1 MIMGSNIEFLR
12 FIDVSGVNCSVFTTT
27 SESYNITD
35 NYDIDKSI
43 FKQRMILDIS
53 KPNATVVWGDDIHQ
67 YFKPQ
72 YEKLEKEMDEISRE
86 YDRKYQE
93 LIRKIPKNH
102 SYSGLSTPIE
112 FLVYHSVR
120 RLSDDELIKRVKQ
133 NQWISDRDRQRVNDD
148 ELIPGLYL
156 TIY

>member
-1 MIMGSNIEFLR
+1 MGSNIEFLR
-12 FIDVSGVNCSVFTTT
+12 FIDASGINCSVFTSN
-27 SESYNITD
+27 SEPYNITD
-35 NYDIDKSI
+35 KYGIDKSI

-53 KPNATVVWGDDIHQ
+53 KPNVSVVWEDDIHQ

-86 YDRKYQE
+86 YDRRYQE
-93 LIRKIPKNH
+93 LIRKIPKIH

-120 RLSDDELIKRVKQ
+120 RLSDDELIKRVKEH
-133 NQWISDRDRQRVNDD
+133 QWISDRDIQRFNDD
-148 ELIPGLYL
+148 ELIPGQYLY
-156 TIY
+156 IY

>member
-1 MIMGSNIEFLR
+1 MGSNIEFLR

-27 SESYNITD
+27 SEPYNITD
-35 NYDIDKSI
+35 NYDIDESI
-43 FKQRMILDIS
+43 FKQRMNLDIS
-53 KPNATVVWGDDIHQ
+53 KPNVPVIWEDDIHQ

-72 YEKLEKEMDEISRE
+72 YEKLEKERMQISRE
-86 YDRKYQE
+86 YDRRYQE
-93 LIRKIPKNH
+93 LIRKIPKTH

-120 RLSDDELIKRVKQ
+120 RLSDDELIKRVKEH
-133 NQWISDRDRQRVNDD
+133 QWISDRDIQRVNDD

-156 TIY
+156 SIY

>member
-1 MIMGSNIEFLR
+1 MDSNIEFLR
-12 FIDVSGVNCSVFTTT
+12 FIDVSGVNCSVFTSN
-27 SESYNITD
+27 SEPYNITD
-35 NYDIDKSI
+35 KYDIDTSI

-53 KPNATVVWGDDIHQ
+53 KPNVSVVWEDDIHQ

-72 YEKLEKEMDEISRE
+72 YEKLEKEMDEITRE
-86 YDRKYQE
+86 YDRRYQE
-93 LIRKIPKNH
+93 LIWKIPKTH

-120 RLSDDELIKRVKQ
+120 RLSDDELIKRVKEH
-133 NQWISDRDRQRVNDD
+133 QWISDRDRQRVNDD

-156 TIY
+156 SIY